1 MSHPTDIWQ
10 QGPYTEGYEGAM
22 LAIAPT
28 LIPLR
33 KFSMLQIFA
42 WEKFHLVER
51 GKFGNGERGE
61 EGLDDALFLTLCIKF
76 SIT

>member
-1 MSHPTDIWQ
+1 MSHPADIWQ
-10 QGPYTEGYEGAM
+10 QGPHTEGYKGAV
-22 LAIAPT
+22 LAIALT
-28 LIPLR
+28 LILLR

-42 WEKFHLVER
+42 WEKFHLV
-51 GKFGNGERGE
+51 KWSKLGNGEWDE